1 MDYHETFKEE
11 NEQMKER
18 YELTLQRIAE
28 MNQEETVAEPYR
40 SYFRTMAGFLLK
52 MNDLYR
58 IVAAGEMK
66 NWTLEKCSRFN
77 EELYWDI
84 LQEHYDK
91 SYGNPSY
98 AVSVLGETFG
108 KILSFLYTELRG
120 EIVFAYEQRLF
131 DMTIV
136 NELFIEIY
144 NLFEQEKVTY
154 RKVKEAVYWY
164 VSDYSDVMMMYR
176 TREQLDTD
184 LNFATSI
191 IMDSDLSDL
200 RYLYQYGEYISE
212 NERKTAEFLNT
223 FSQEEIDA
231 IAAVYTEGYR
241 EGFAAN
247 GMDISKKKLVN
258 IRYSIGFE
266 RIIRS
271 AIGQFAAMGLEPVIY
286 RSAVHSINKRQMI
299 KIGYVSTSP
308 NKQYEFDHRC
318 DGAIYLDKSFVTRK
332 LENLRAAYEEY
343 KAEAE
348 VFGGPACMEIFGET
362 PFEPVNKQEVYTY
375 SEAQEQLEVQYR
387 SQSNQIV
394 NEYIRPEERSFT
406 IIAYPMP
413 EIGDQYEEIFREII
427 KVNTLDK
434 DLYRE
439 IQQKLIDALDQAKEV
454 WVQGK
459 GANQTDIRVQM
470 QERKNPDRET
480 NFENCLADVNIPVGE
495 VFTSQSLSGTNGI
508 LNVSEVYLN
517 ELKYKDLAITFEDG
531 MIKDYTCKNFET
543 EEENKKYIK
552 ENVLYNQETLPIGE
566 FAIGTNT
573 TAYVMAHRYDIVYK
587 LPILIVEKMGPHF
600 AVGDTCYSYCE
611 ETRVYNPD
619 GKEIVAKDNE
629 CSILRK
635 EDIKKAYFH
644 CHTDITI
651 PYEEIGSITAIGKDG
666 SSTVIIQNGR
676 FGLPG
681 TEALNQPFLDE
692 MEKN

>member
-1 MDYHETFKEE
+1 M
-11 NEQMKER
+11 
-18 YELTLQRIAE
+18 
-28 MNQEETVAEPYR
+28 
-40 SYFRTMAGFLLK
+40 
-52 MNDLYR
+52 
-58 IVAAGEMK
+58 
-66 NWTLEKCSRFN
+66 
-77 EELYWDI
+77 
-84 LQEHYDK
+84 
-91 SYGNPSY
+91 
-98 AVSVLGETFG
+98 
-108 KILSFLYTELRG
+108 
-120 EIVFAYEQRLF
+120 
-131 DMTIV
+131 
-136 NELFIEIY
+136 
-144 NLFEQEKVTY
+144 
-154 RKVKEAVYWY
+154 
-164 VSDYSDVMMMYR
+164 
-176 TREQLDTD
+176 
-184 LNFATSI
+184 
-191 IMDSDLSDL
+191 
-200 RYLYQYGEYISE
+200 
-212 NERKTAEFLNT
+212 
-223 FSQEEIDA
+223 
-231 IAAVYTEGYR
+231 
-241 EGFAAN
+241 
-247 GMDISKKKLVN
+247 
-258 IRYSIGFE
+258 
-266 RIIRS
+266 
-271 AIGQFAAMGLEPVIY
+271 
-286 RSAVHSINKRQMI
+286 
-299 KIGYVSTSP
+299 
-308 NKQYEFDHRC
+308 
-318 DGAIYLDKSFVTRK
+318 
-332 LENLRAAYEEY
+332 
-343 KAEAE
+343 
-348 VFGGPACMEIFGET
+348 
-362 PFEPVNKQEVYTY
+362 
-375 SEAQEQLEVQYR
+375 
-387 SQSNQIV
+387 
-394 NEYIRPEERSFT
+394 
-406 IIAYPMP
+406 
-413 EIGDQYEEIFREII
+413 
-427 KVNTLDK
+427 NTLDK

-495 VFTSQSLSGTNGI
+495 VFTSPRLSGTNGI
-508 LNVSEVYLN
+508 LHVSEVYLN

-676 FGLPG
+676 FVLPG

>member
-1 MDYHETFKEE
+1 
-11 NEQMKER
+11 
-18 YELTLQRIAE
+18 
-28 MNQEETVAEPYR
+28 
-40 SYFRTMAGFLLK
+40 
-52 MNDLYR
+52 
-58 IVAAGEMK
+58 
-66 NWTLEKCSRFN
+66 
-77 EELYWDI
+77 
-84 LQEHYDK
+84 
-91 SYGNPSY
+91 
-98 AVSVLGETFG
+98 
-108 KILSFLYTELRG
+108 
-120 EIVFAYEQRLF
+120 
-131 DMTIV
+131 
-136 NELFIEIY
+136 
-144 NLFEQEKVTY
+144 
-154 RKVKEAVYWY
+154 
-164 VSDYSDVMMMYR
+164 
-176 TREQLDTD
+176 
-184 LNFATSI
+184 
-191 IMDSDLSDL
+191 
-200 RYLYQYGEYISE
+200 
-212 NERKTAEFLNT
+212 
-223 FSQEEIDA
+223 
-231 IAAVYTEGYR
+231 
-241 EGFAAN
+241 
-247 GMDISKKKLVN
+247 
-258 IRYSIGFE
+258 
-266 RIIRS
+266 
-271 AIGQFAAMGLEPVIY
+271 
-286 RSAVHSINKRQMI
+286 
-299 KIGYVSTSP
+299 
-308 NKQYEFDHRC
+308 
-318 DGAIYLDKSFVTRK
+318 
-332 LENLRAAYEEY
+332 
-343 KAEAE
+343 
-348 VFGGPACMEIFGET
+348 MEIFGET

-495 VFTSQSLSGTNGI
+495 VFTSPTLSRTNGI
-508 LNVSEVYLN
+508 LHVSEVYLN

-676 FGLPG
+676 FVLPG